1 MLLIIVLGFIIPWLT
16 APYVYNHAPKLFY
29 TVAPVGALIALTLNQ
44 LGIHLGLWKVHHMP
58 MVVLLDSIFLD
69 FGIFTVVSVWFIF
82 LLYYKQKNPLWVY
95 AAFILGMTGIEAIAL
110 AIETVSYDEE
120 WNLFYTLLMYIGGF
134 TTLHILTRKLVAL
147 KIYP

>member
-16 APYVYNHAPKLFY
+16 APYVYKLAPKIFY
-29 TVAPVGALIALTLNQ
+29 TVAPVGALIAVTLNQ

-58 MVVLLDSIFLD
+58 TVVLLDSIFLD

-82 LLYYKQKNPLWVY
+82 ILYYKQKNPLWVY
-95 AAFILGMTGIEAIAL
+95 PAFIFGMTGIESIAL

-134 TTLHILTRKLVAL
+134 TTLHILTRKLVTL